1 MQKNVLLLF
10 LVAVINMPVHAQFSR
25 YIIKF
30 RDKGSSPFSISSP
43 GQYLSQRAIE
53 RRVKYNVAIDSSDL
67 PVTPSYIDSI
77 RLSGN
82 VTILN
87 VSKWLNQVA
96 IKTTDAAALAK
107 INSFPFVISALP
119 AGARLDP
126 GFEMPTRKQQD
137 STTDNME
144 PFFPSAENVTGY
156 YDYGKSNGQV
166 KIHQGDFLHNHG
178 FRGEGMQMAVMD
190 AGFFHYQSLPT
201 FDSMRHNNRV
211 LGTWDFVAN
220 EPGVDED
227 NSHGMQCLSTI
238 AANMPGVFVG
248 TAPNTSFYLYRTE
261 DVSSEY
267 PVEEQNFAAAA
278 ERADSLGVDICSVS
292 LGYYDFSNPVFNYS
306 YADMDGNTSISAR
319 AADFAAKKGMLM
331 VIAAGNEGN
340 NSWHYLITPSDAD
353 SVLSVG
359 AVDTLGNVA
368 SFSSYGP
375 SSDGQVKPAVSA
387 VGAFAIIAN
396 TSTGLPAYGF
406 GTSFA
411 CPNMAGIATC
421 LWQAFPEIS
430 NMGIIQTL
438 QTASDNTSAPNDR
451 VGYGIPDAKKAFVML
466 QKQLYQGQAS
476 ITGCKTNLQ
485 FSVKTDPSMTIDIER
500 KLASETGY
508 TLLTSLQNTQAFGK
522 HDFVYEDNLSLLPAG
537 TIKYRLKMNIATDTS
552 YYLDSMM
559 TDHLQTCTNIQEN
572 AIRIS
577 PNPVQENLQIS
588 VTRLTPA
595 DINIIIRNALG
606 QKVYASYYQQKP
618 GIQLTEVN
626 MSRFSRGIYFITV
639 YADGRKMGTI
649 KVVHD

>member
-1 MQKNVLLLF
+1 
-10 LVAVINMPVHAQFSR
+10 
-25 YIIKF
+25 
-30 RDKGSSPFSISSP
+30 
-43 GQYLSQRAIE
+43 
-53 RRVKYNVAIDSSDL
+53 
-67 PVTPSYIDSI
+67 
-77 RLSGN
+77 
-82 VTILN
+82 
-87 VSKWLNQVA
+87 
-96 IKTTDAAALAK
+96 
-107 INSFPFVISALP
+107 
-119 AGARLDP
+119 
-126 GFEMPTRKQQD
+126 
-137 STTDNME
+137 
-144 PFFPSAENVTGY
+144 
-156 YDYGKSNGQV
+156 
-166 KIHQGDFLHNHG
+166 
-178 FRGEGMQMAVMD
+178 
-190 AGFFHYQSLPT
+190 
-201 FDSMRHNNRV
+201 
-211 LGTWDFVAN
+211 
-220 EPGVDED
+220 
-227 NSHGMQCLSTI
+227 
-238 AANMPGVFVG
+238 
-248 TAPNTSFYLYRTE
+248 
-261 DVSSEY
+261 
-267 PVEEQNFAAAA
+267 
-278 ERADSLGVDICSVS
+278 
-292 LGYYDFSNPVFNYS
+292 
-306 YADMDGNTSISAR
+306 
-319 AADFAAKKGMLM
+319 
-331 VIAAGNEGN
+331 
-340 NSWHYLITPSDAD
+340 
-353 SVLSVG
+353 
-359 AVDTLGNVA
+359 
-368 SFSSYGP
+368 
-375 SSDGQVKPAVSA
+375 
-387 VGAFAIIAN
+387 
-396 TSTGLPAYGF
+396 
-406 GTSFA
+406 
-411 CPNMAGIATC
+411 MAGIATC